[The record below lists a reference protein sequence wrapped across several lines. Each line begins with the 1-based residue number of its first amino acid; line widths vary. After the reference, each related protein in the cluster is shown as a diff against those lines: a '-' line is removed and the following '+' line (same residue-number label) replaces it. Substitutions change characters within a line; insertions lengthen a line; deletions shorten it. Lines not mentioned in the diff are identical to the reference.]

1 MTRQHGIVVGYDGS
15 DFSLRALEWATEEAE
30 SRKLPLTVTY
40 AWRWP
45 YSEADGE
52 AKLHLGKAAEHVL
65 LHGAKCA
72 HAHSPIVEVITDLHE
87 GSAAQR
93 LVELSDNAH
102 LLVVGAHN
110 RGMTARFM
118 IGSVAAFVAARAR
131 SPVII
136 VREAGPA
143 PVLPQPK
150 PVLLGVKD
158 TTADA
163 VLDFAFQEAALRNL
177 PLRVMHAGHPR
188 PMAWGIAMAH
198 APDLEDSARACRER
212 VQERL
217 IPWRRK
223 YADVRLDVASATTAP
238 RDALLAASAEAALV
252 VVGTGRT
259 ASRTGHLGTIT
270 GSLVRHAS
278 CPVAVVPSQ
287 EHRSSPTPPTDQAR
301 AARDRSR

>member
-1 MTRQHGIVVGYDGS
+1 MTKQHGIVVGYDGS

-30 SRKLPLTVTY
+30 SRRLPLTVTY

-52 AKLHLGKAAEHVL
+52 ARLHLNKAAEHVL
-65 LHGAKCA
+65 LHGVKCA
-72 HAHSPIVEVITDLHE
+72 HAHSATVEVVTDLHE

-136 VREAGPA
+136 VREAGRV
-143 PVLPQPK
+143 PVPPQPG
-150 PVLLGVKD
+150 PVVVGVKD

-163 VLDFAFQEAALRNL
+163 VLDFAFQEAALRRL
-177 PLRVMHAGHPR
+177 PLWVVHAGHPR
-188 PMAWGIAMAH
+188 QLAWGIAMAH
-198 APDLEDSARACRER
+198 VPDLEDSARACRER
-212 VQERL
+212 VEERL
-217 IPWRRK
+217 TPWRQK
-223 YADVRLDVASATTAP
+223 YEDVHLEVRSATTAP
-238 RDALLAASAEAALV
+238 REALLAASAEAGLV
-252 VVGTGRT
+252 VAGRGRT
-259 ASRTGHLGTIT
+259 ATRTGHLGAIPA
-270 GSLVRHAS
+270 SLVRHAS
-278 CPVAVVPSQ
+278 CPVALVPSAE
-287 EHRSSPTPPTDQAR
+287 EHGSSPTPPTG
-301 AARDRSR
+301 